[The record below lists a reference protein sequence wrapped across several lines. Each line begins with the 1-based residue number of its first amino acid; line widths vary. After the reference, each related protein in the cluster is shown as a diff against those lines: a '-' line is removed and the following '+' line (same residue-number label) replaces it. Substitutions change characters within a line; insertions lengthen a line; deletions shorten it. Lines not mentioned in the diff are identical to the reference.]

1 MGQLFPQNEV
11 VKDEVTS
18 RLFVGDVDE
27 VALYNRALRVD
38 EIQKHVQLAAPRSD
52 TSPNDMNSEVQ

>member
-1 MGQLFPQNEV
+1 

-18 RLFVGDVDE
+18 RLFVGDLDE
-27 VALYNRALRVD
+27 VALYDRSLGAD

-52 TSPNDMNSEVQ
+52 TSPNDVSLELK